1 MQHGVLVGIGECM
14 IELSQTDT
22 GLLRKSFA
30 GDVFN
35 TLWYARAGLDDSW
48 IIRFSSAVGTDALSG
63 EMLAFIEHAGID
75 TSAIQR
81 LENKRPGLYMIHLDA
96 GERSFSYWR
105 ETSAARALAADRRK
119 LAQTIDAASAIYFS
133 GITLAILPEA
143 DALYLIDCLKH
154 ARSNGKT
161 IAFDSNIRPALWPDL
176 EQMKQLLTMAATVSN
191 ICLPSCDDEQ
201 KAFGDSSRQAVL
213 ERYNETGPEVIVLKD
228 GSGDVLVKS
237 GREVSHYNT
246 GHIANPVDTTGAGD
260 SFNGA
265 FLAEFIRSADVAKSV
280 QAGQA
285 CAAKVI
291 QHHGALVTL

>member
-1 MQHGVLVGIGECM
+1 MV
-14 IELSQTDT
+14 ELSQTDE

-35 TLWYARAGLDDSW
+35 TLWYARNRLDDSW
-48 IIRFSSAVGTDALSG
+48 TVRFSSAVGTDAVSG
-63 EMLAFIEHAGID
+63 EMLAFIEHARID

-81 LENKRPGLYMIHLDA
+81 LENKRPGLYMIHLDE

-105 ETSAARALAADRRK
+105 ESSAARALAADRKK
-119 LAQTIDAASAIYFS
+119 LVATINAASAIYFS

-143 DALYLIDCLKH
+143 DALSLIDCLKH
-154 ARSNGKT
+154 ARSQGKT
-161 IAFDSNIRPALWPDL
+161 IAFDSNIRPALWHSQ
-176 EQMKQLLTMAATVSN
+176 EQMKRLINLAATVST

-201 KAFGDSSRQAVL
+201 IAFGETSCKAVL
-213 ERYNETGPEVIVLKD
+213 ERYAEAGTDMIILKD
-228 GSGDVLVKS
+228 GPDDVLVQS
-237 GREVSHYNT
+237 GREVSQFHT
-246 GHIANPVDTTGAGD
+246 RHVANPVDTTGAGD

-265 FLAEFIRSADVAKSV
+265 FLAEFVQSADIAKSV